1 MGKFFSRPHRSRGQR
16 RRSPP
21 WSPHPQEP
29 VYGQGR
35 RGDPEQATGA
45 FATRLDDIQG
55 PLKLSPGLFLDG
67 VQAAWLHP
75 EKFA

>member
-1 MGKFFSRPHRSRGQR
+1 MASTGPEGSEALPLHLPR
-16 RRSPP
+16 
-21 WSPHPQEP
+21 PHPQEP

-55 PLKLSPGLFLDG
+55 PLKLSPGVFLDG

-75 EKFA
+75 EKFT